1 MNLRYYHEFYGADD
15 VLNRFEILTNGSV
28 PSMSIEASSEPFI
41 IDYTEVKKLE
51 PIRGSQA
58 TLNLICNQ
66 IFQFRDLHTDD
77 MQKYQ
82 VRFYRGDALYWIG
95 WLDSETY
102 GEALADTPP
111 YGVTFKASDF
121 NVTGR
126 LKYFD
131 ESDKRYKDI
140 VPFITHLKRC
150 FNKLDLPFQKLYIGC
165 TTTANDIPVSDAETA
180 LHVLYMMSDNFYDED
195 NEPMTCREVIESILQ
210 PFGLSMIQKD
220 ANVFIYDLNTVK
232 QGLPMKR
239 YDFASLNYEGEETI
253 NFNLGNLYEIGF
265 MSTDSTYEFEE
276 MINNVTITS
285 SIYANDAQYNV
296 KIEEDAV
303 SDSFTPETPQSDTRY
318 YRSSDKI
325 ENLKSDGFFV
335 IYHDRKETVL
345 IGEVDTVRGCFVQ
358 YTPHEPITPL
368 FRLRYPGY
376 VMRVEQP
383 EGRRKAPYYLNLKV
397 KAYPSTTS
405 QPLLQQKVEGVQNSG
420 VLKSFCN
427 LYIVDENNKAVAYYN
442 NTNEGNF
449 GWNTLNGEIQQG
461 KCILWFS
468 NSDTSQ
474 SILDTWTTNA
484 AKDRP
489 AVKPTDHTRALN
501 SDLVGKGLF
510 ARPDANG
517 YLVFEITNQNL
528 LLNPVSEKEVEK
540 SKIKM
545 ILFDEIDISVVDEKG
560 KSPSTDDYEFKSYV
574 NKKVSSD
581 YDELTLKCISANE
594 EKAPVGKANILK
606 KVEDHYEFQLS
617 YSRSGQTDILERLLM
632 CTIHSN
638 FTTKNERC
646 AVIIKMTENPTLSYV
661 DYNPILT
668 DKYLVTGCT
677 LNFARATTNLSVV
690 GFSEDTAKLSNIP
703 YE

>member
-15 VLNRFEILTNGSV
+15 VLNRFEILTNGTV
-28 PSMSIEASSEPFI
+28 PSMSIEASGEPFML
-41 IDYTEVKKLE
+41 DYAEVKKLE

-82 VRFYRGDALYWIG
+82 VRFYRGGALYWIG

-121 NVTGR
+121 NITER

-131 ESDKRYKDI
+131 ASDKRYKDI

-165 TTTANDIPVSDAETA
+165 TTTANDIPVSHAETA

-210 PFGLSMIQKD
+210 PFGLSMVQKD
-220 ANVFIYDLNTVK
+220 ANVYIYDLNTVK

-239 YDFASLNYEGEETI
+239 YDLASLNYEGDETI
-253 NFNLGNLYEIGF
+253 NFNLGNLHEIGF

-285 SIYANDAQYNV
+285 SLYADKSIIDATADEKNLSESMSV
-296 KIEEDAV
+296 EETEVLKKELFAKCEEIEKVGTQNFIVYTDKDSDNTIIGMSSPYDPFRGDYSKVLYRVSSMIPIISSNSKKVNLLLKMSCYVNGRDNPFDNEAKTEKDAELSQIAINLYTV
-303 SDSFTPETPQSDTRY
+303 D
-318 YRSSDKI
+318 
-325 ENLKSDGFFV
+325 ENG
-335 IYHDRKETVL
+335 
-345 IGEVDTVRGCFVQ
+345 
-358 YTPHEPITPL
+358 TPL
-368 FRLRYPGY
+368 FYYTNDLTKKPKWVSCAEDFRKGAARLIFCS
-376 VMRVEQP
+376 QT
-383 EGRRKAPYYLNLKV
+383 V
-397 KAYPSTTS
+397 KGSNIYNIKLTNSNITD
-405 QPLLQQKVEGVQNSG
+405 QNTAFES
-420 VLKSFCN
+420 VK
-427 LYIVDENNKAVAYYN
+427 E
-442 NTNEGNF
+442 
-449 GWNTLNGEIQQG
+449 
-461 KCILWFS
+461 
-468 NSDTSQ
+468 
-474 SILDTWTTNA
+474 
-484 AKDRP
+484 KD
-489 AVKPTDHTRALN
+489 H
-501 SDLVGKGLF
+501 GKGLLIPINADIHGKMVLEVIGACVYKRIPLEHAGDMF
-510 ARPDANG
+510 APNKGEHVKNIIYNDI
-517 YLVFEITNQNL
+517 EIKVVN
-528 LLNPVSEKEVEK
+528 EKKE
-540 SKIKM
+540 
-545 ILFDEIDISVVDEKG
+545 DI
-560 KSPSTDDYEFKSYV
+560 STDDYEFKSYV

-594 EKAPVGKANILK
+594 EKAPIGKANILK
-606 KVEDHYEFQLS
+606 KVDDHYEFQLS
-617 YSRSGQTDILERLLM
+617 YSRGGQTDILERLLM

-646 AVIIKMTENPTLSYV
+646 AVIIKMTENPALGYV
-661 DYNPILT
+661 DYNPILSGE
-668 DKYLVTGCT
+668 YLVTGCT